1 MALLLAKPFF
11 VSGGFNKVFNLI
23 FRSRR
28 HQPRLLSQQRPTP
41 AFWAKTVCFQYAPP
55 NTRLKLQA
63 PPREKF
69 EPHRGKYRRQGTAS
83 IHQVSK
89 NVWEGRYSP
98 IVNGKRIIR
107 NVYASSLEECEQ
119 KLAKLIATMNAEIA
133 EMKMAINA

>member
-1 MALLLAKPFF
+1 MALLIAKPFF

-28 HQPRLLSQQRPTP
+28 HQSRLLSQQRPTP
-41 AFWAKTVCFQYAPP
+41 AFWSKTACFQYAPP
-55 NTRLKLQA
+55 NTRLKPQT

-69 EPHRGKYRRQGTAS
+69 EPRKVKYRRQGTGS

-98 IVNGKRIIR
+98 NINGKRIIR
-107 NVYASSLEECEQ
+107 NVYAGSIEECEQ
-119 KLAKLIATMNAEIA
+119 KLAQMIATMNAEIA
-133 EMKMAINA
+133 EMKMAIHA

>member
-23 FRSRR
+23 FCSRR
-28 HQPRLLSQQRPTP
+28 HQLHLLSQQRPTP
-41 AFWAKTVCFQYAPP
+41 AFWAKTTCFQYAPP
-55 NTRLKLQA
+55 NTRLKLQT

-69 EPHRGKYRRQGTAS
+69 EPRKVKYRRQGTGS

-98 IVNGKRIIR
+98 IINGKRIIR
-107 NVYASSLEECEQ
+107 NVYASSIEEECEI
-119 KLAKLIATMNAEIA
+119 KLEELIK
-133 EMKMAINA
+133 EMKAEFGIR